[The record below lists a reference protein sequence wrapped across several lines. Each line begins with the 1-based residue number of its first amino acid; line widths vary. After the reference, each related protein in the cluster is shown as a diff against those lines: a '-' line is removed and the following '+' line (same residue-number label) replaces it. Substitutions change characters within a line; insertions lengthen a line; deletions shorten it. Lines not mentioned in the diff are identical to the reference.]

1 MAIELEFINLVVR
14 KSTLE
19 AKYIGGLAQFKTD
32 LPNKS
37 MREDEEL
44 IRFGCMNWNDLEH
57 FTDIIVAKGLEYK
70 DQETN
75 DFVVISSLQG
85 ALWQVDWI
93 GFEKSSCFAI
103 APA

>member
-1 MAIELEFINLVVR
+1 MSIELEFINLVVR

-19 AKYIGGLAQFKTD
+19 EKYHGGIAQFKED
-32 LPNKS
+32 FPNKS
-37 MREDEEL
+37 LREDEAL

-57 FTDIIVAKGLEYK
+57 FADIIVAKGLEYK
-70 DQETN
+70 EQETT
-75 DFVVISSLQG
+75 DFVVISSLDG

-93 GFEKSSCFAI
+93 GFSKTSCFAI

>member
-37 MREDEEL
+37 MREDEEFCGRWTGL
-44 IRFGCMNWNDLEH
+44 DLRR
-57 FTDIIVAKGLEYK
+57 
-70 DQETN
+70 
-75 DFVVISSLQG
+75 VVVLQ
-85 ALWQVDWI
+85 
-93 GFEKSSCFAI
+93 
-103 APA
+103 